1 MSQEH
6 SFPALPPDVDDF
18 SVLIAW
24 HGPEDKP
31 FYRALLVSPSRV
43 SLITNQPFWNYAVI
57 SVKEFAKLVDVLK
70 KQRRHPLI
78 AGSHQPDGAEYYV
91 EIEADQQTYH
101 CSLGFDQATGRVL
114 KQMAAVLEPAH
125 RRPIKDILVRIGQ
138 S

>member
-114 KQMAAVLEPAH
+114 RQMAAVLEPAH
-125 RRPIKDILVRIGQ
+125 RQPIKDILVRIGQ